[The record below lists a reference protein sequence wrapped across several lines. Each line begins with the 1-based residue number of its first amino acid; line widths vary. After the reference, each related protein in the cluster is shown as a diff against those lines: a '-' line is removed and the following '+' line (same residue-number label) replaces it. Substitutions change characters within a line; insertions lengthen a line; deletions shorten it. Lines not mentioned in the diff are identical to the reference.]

1 MICSLG
7 IYNLLEEIL
16 AFPILLFSSI
26 SLHWSLRTTFL
37 SLLAILWN
45 SAFRCLYL
53 SFSPLL
59 LASLLFTA
67 LCKLLSDNCFA
78 LSLFF
83 FLGLVLA
90 PVPFTMSHNSIL
102 CSYVVYNMLNAS
114 LEGEQAWI
122 NIAGRNINSLRR
134 LDEINPMAKNE
145 ENVNNFFM
153 KMKENE
159 KFGLKFDIQTT
170 KILISGPIPA

>member
-1 MICSLG
+1 
-7 IYNLLEEIL
+7 
-16 AFPILLFSSI
+16 
-26 SLHWSLRTTFL
+26 
-37 SLLAILWN
+37 
-45 SAFRCLYL
+45 
-53 SFSPLL
+53 
-59 LASLLFTA
+59 
-67 LCKLLSDNCFA
+67 
-78 LSLFF
+78 
-83 FLGLVLA
+83 
-90 PVPFTMSHNSIL
+90 
-102 CSYVVYNMLNAS
+102 MLKAS

-159 KFGLKFDIQTT
+159 KFGLKLDIQKT

>member
-1 MICSLG
+1 
-7 IYNLLEEIL
+7 
-16 AFPILLFSSI
+16 
-26 SLHWSLRTTFL
+26 
-37 SLLAILWN
+37 
-45 SAFRCLYL
+45 
-53 SFSPLL
+53 
-59 LASLLFTA
+59 
-67 LCKLLSDNCFA
+67 
-78 LSLFF
+78 
-83 FLGLVLA
+83 
-90 PVPFTMSHNSIL
+90 
-102 CSYVVYNMLNAS
+102 MLNAS

-159 KFGLKFDIQTT
+159 KFGLKLDIQKT

>member
-1 MICSLG
+1 
-7 IYNLLEEIL
+7 
-16 AFPILLFSSI
+16 
-26 SLHWSLRTTFL
+26 
-37 SLLAILWN
+37 
-45 SAFRCLYL
+45 
-53 SFSPLL
+53 
-59 LASLLFTA
+59 
-67 LCKLLSDNCFA
+67 
-78 LSLFF
+78 
-83 FLGLVLA
+83 
-90 PVPFTMSHNSIL
+90 MSQNSIH

-159 KFGLKFDIQTT
+159 KFGLKLDIQKT